1 MGLVVYGVRHLVPLS
16 HDYSIVGVGVVTGV
30 LSYLG
35 AGVLFG
41 LKETFVE
48 ELVQIGD

>member
-1 MGLVVYGVRHLVPLS
+1 
-16 HDYSIVGVGVVTGV
+16 V

-35 AGVLFG
+35 AGLLFG